1 MDVTHAPGF
10 WMDETSG
17 VLAPVIEAYLNGKD
31 LTPDQIA
38 IMRAYLRQWIAAP
51 GFIGP
56 DIDDLRGRVDQLTS
70 WGAIDTWIY
79 DAVHAG
85 ADPL

>member
-1 MDVTHAPGF
+1 MRCEPGF

-17 VLAPVIEAYLNGKD
+17 RLAPVIEDYLHGKD
-31 LTPDQIA
+31 LNPDQIA
-38 IMRAYLRQWIAAP
+38 LMRAYLRQWIEAP

-56 DIDDLRGRVDQLTS
+56 EIADLRRRVNGLISQD
-70 WGAIDTWIY
+70 AIDMWIY
-79 DAVHAG
+79 DAVEAG

>member
-1 MDVTHAPGF
+1 MRCEPGF

-17 VLAPVIEAYLNGKD
+17 RLRPVIEDYLHGKD

-38 IMRAYLRQWIAAP
+38 MMRAYLRQWIEAP
-51 GFIGP
+51 GFVGP
-56 DIDDLRGRVDQLTS
+56 EISDLRRRVNGLISQD
-70 WGAIDTWIY
+70 AIDVWIF
-79 DAVHAG
+79 DAVTAG